1 MKITQRE
8 LAQTIDHT
16 NIRPLATAR
25 DIKKTCQEAL
35 KYGFR
40 GVDVL
45 PKWISL
51 VSDELS
57 GTNIK
62 VIVLIDHPMGQSPH
76 FRRVDMCKKAKADG
90 ADELDV
96 VINVI
101 DVKYERYDEVLADLK
116 DIARILPTKVII
128 GSGYLTDE
136 EIRRASAI
144 VKESGAFCVKTATDK
159 DPLDH
164 IELKEKARH
173 LEIMRESS
181 GGLQIKASGKIK
193 TYRDT
198 ILMLEAGADI
208 IGTSSSVQ
216 ILQGAKRKI
225 VRTKKNKFKVKP
237 IKKTKKK

>member
-8 LAQTIDHT
+8 IARTIDHT
-16 NIRPLATAR
+16 NIKPTATER

-35 KYGFR
+35 KYDFR

-45 PKWISL
+45 PKWVSL
-51 VSDELS
+51 VADELS
-57 GTNIK
+57 NTNIK

-76 FRRVDMCKKAKADG
+76 FRRVEMCKKAKADG

-116 DIARILPTKVII
+116 EIAIILPTKVII

-136 EIRRASAI
+136 EIRRASAV
-144 VKESGAFCVKTATDK
+144 VKEAGAFCVKTATDK

-164 IELKEKARH
+164 IELKEKVRH
-173 LEIMRESS
+173 LEIMKLAAP
-181 GGLQIKASGKIK
+181 GLQIKASGKIK

-208 IGTSSSVQ
+208 IGTSSSVK
-216 ILQGAKRKI
+216 IMQGAKRKN
-225 VRTKKNKFKVKP
+225 VRTKKNKFNIKP
-237 IKKTKKK
+237 TKKIKKK